1 MKVGFIG
8 LGRMGEG
15 VARRILAGDQE
26 LVAYDAVPGKAAQL
40 VDAGAIVAESI
51 AHACAGRDVV
61 FTMLPDDPA
70 FHDVV
75 LGKAGIKDSLAAQAI
90 HIALGTHSVA
100 VISAAA
106 AAHAAA
112 NQIFIAAP
120 VLGRPDVAAAGQLGI
135 IAAGPTE
142 AMSRCTPLFG
152 LISRRVFDV
161 GEKQEGAAAMK
172 LANSLLLG
180 CAIQAM
186 AEAFSLVR
194 KYDVSPHT
202 LYDVLTDGPLAAPA
216 YMIYAKIIA
225 DESYDN
231 VGFTAL
237 LGLKDTN
244 LALAAADAA
253 RVPMPSVSALRD
265 RLISVIAQGDGN
277 KDWAI
282 LAQEQARASGLA
294 AAIQVNR
301 F

>member
-15 VARRILAGDQE
+15 VARRLLGGDQE
-26 LVAYDAVPGKAAQL
+26 LAAYDPVPGKAAQL
-40 VDAGAIVAESI
+40 AGAGAMVAESI
-51 AHACAGRDVV
+51 AQACEGRDVV
-61 FTMLPDDPA
+61 FTMLPDDPSL
-70 FHDVV
+70 HDAV
-75 LGKAGIKDSLAAQAI
+75 LGKSGIRDSLAPKAI
-90 HIALGTHSVA
+90 HIALGTHSVGA
-100 VISAAA
+100 ISAAA
-106 AAHAAA
+106 AAHAGA
-112 NQIFIAAP
+112 NQTFIAAP

-135 IAAGPTE
+135 IAAGPKE
-142 AMSRCTPLFG
+142 AMSKCTPLFD
-152 LISRRVFDV
+152 LISRRVFDA

-172 LANSLLLG
+172 LANSFLLG

-194 KYDVSPHT
+194 KYDVSPHA
-202 LYDVLTDGPLAAPA
+202 LYDTLTDGLFAAPA
-216 YMIYAKIIA
+216 YKIYGKIIA
-225 DESYDN
+225 DESYDK

-244 LALAAADAA
+244 LALAASDAA

-282 LAQEQARASGLA
+282 LAKEQARASGL
-294 AAIQVNR
+294 V
-301 F
+301 